1 MPHSHIRI
9 QYTLFMW
16 NPLPFVGS
24 MCARGL
30 AAGDSFTLLCVH
42 LTGVIYM
49 YMYSLVMTVGITHHT
64 GAESRYLKE
73 NINIIHVCAIGRIRG
88 FLIQPTPP
96 PMNSFLLSKPKN

>member
-73 NINIIHVCAIGRIRG
+73 NINIIHVYICYSAYYG
-88 FLIQPTPP
+88 FLDSTYPP
-96 PMNSFLLSKPKN
+96 NEFVPVIKA